1 MLSCRV
7 AMKFIQKLSAGL
19 LLSLGAL
26 FILVG
31 FTNAVTYDPQLTKE
45 ERQREL
51 SGIIGCYGIG
61 AIAASGGGWIVW
73 NLRQKHQKQLKQ
85 NLDSVFYQLVKAE
98 SGRITVLQLAMEA
111 QISGEEARKYLDG
124 KAKEFNASFEAR
136 EQGNISYL
144 FDV

>member
-1 MLSCRV
+1 
-7 AMKFIQKLSAGL
+7 MKFIQKLSAGL
-19 LLSLGAL
+19 LLSFGAL

-31 FTNAVTYDPQLTKE
+31 FTNTVTYDRQITQE
-45 ERQREL
+45 ARQRKL
-51 SGIIGCYGIG
+51 SGIIGCYGIEL
-61 AIAASGGGWIVW
+61 IAASGGGWIVW
-73 NLRQKHQKQLKQ
+73 NLRQKHQKELKQ
-85 NLDSVFYQLVKAE
+85 NLDSVFYQLVKVE